1 MPPGTIRG
9 ILSLS
14 RPDRFFLIAGLL
26 FGAVFAAVTPPFQV
40 PDEPAH
46 FYRAYRVSEG
56 RLDLVPAGLRE
67 AMLPAS
73 VHRIG
78 TDLLGNLPFHN
89 ERRIAPRTILAA
101 FQVPLAPERRDLVFF
116 ANSLQYT
123 FVPYIPQAAGIA
135 AGRLLGAPP
144 LALLYLGRLTNLLFG
159 VLIVAFAIR
168 RLPAFQWLTA
178 MVALTPMG
186 LSLLGSASAD
196 VTSIA
201 AAFTLVST
209 VAKLAWGAQEPRRG
223 DFFLLAASAVAL
235 CASKPPYMPL
245 TLLAVLIPAGRFPW
259 RRTGFILLQTALALA
274 AAAWSVVTSRS
285 VGTIRID
292 AGVDVNRQIHDSLT
306 HPFGFLWVLIHDY
319 AVHTPQ
325 YLGELVGKL
334 GWLDTKIPIPLR
346 VVYLAVLLA
355 LVFLDAS
362 PEIEVRRW
370 QRGIAATATLAAM
383 AIVSASQYAIWTRYG
398 ADLIEGIQGR
408 YFLPLVPGAV
418 WALHGRRWAGRI
430 PPGRLRL
437 ALAAFSLLTFGIAVR
452 ALVGRYYGV

>member
-1 MPPGTIRG
+1 MTG
-9 ILSLS
+9 LFL

-26 FGAVFAAVTPPFQV
+26 FGAVLAAVTPPFQV

-56 RLDLVPAGLRE
+56 HFDLAPRGLRE

-78 TDLLGNLPFHN
+78 TDLLGDLPFNN
-89 ERRIAPRTILAA
+89 EKRIAPRTILAA
-101 FQVPLAPERRDLVFF
+101 FRIPLEPDRRELVFF

-123 FVPYIPQAAGIA
+123 VVPYIPQAAGIA
-135 AGRLLGAPP
+135 AGRLFGAPP
-144 LALLYLGRLTNLLFG
+144 VALLYLGRLANLLFG
-159 VLIVAFAIR
+159 VLIVAVAIR
-168 RLPAFQWLTA
+168 RLPAFKWLTA

-196 VTSIA
+196 VTTIA
-201 AAFTLVST
+201 AAFTLVSM
-209 VAKLAWGAQEPRRG
+209 VAKLAWGAEEPARG
-223 DFFLLAASAVAL
+223 DFILLTVSAVAL

-245 TLLAVLIPAGRFPW
+245 ALLPVLIPAARFPW
-259 RRTGFILLQTALALA
+259 RRAGFLLFHATLALA
-274 AAAWSVVTSRS
+274 AAAWSVVTSRF

-306 HPFGFLWVLIHDY
+306 HPFGFLWMLIHDY
-319 AVHTPQ
+319 AVHTPR
-325 YLGELVGKL
+325 YLGELIGKL
-334 GWLDTKIPIPLR
+334 GWLDTKIPMPLL

-355 LVFLDAS
+355 LAFLDVS
-362 PEIEVRRW
+362 PRIEVRPW
-370 QRGIAATATLAAM
+370 QRGIVTATTLAAM
-383 AIVSASQYAIWTRYG
+383 VVVSASQYAIWTPYG
-398 ADLIEGIQGR
+398 ADLIQGIQGR

-418 WALHGRRWAGRI
+418 WALHDRRWAGRVT
-430 PPGRLRL
+430 PDRLAL
-437 ALAAFSLLTFGIAVR
+437 ALAAFSLLTFVITVR

>member
-1 MPPGTIRG
+1 MNG
-9 ILSLS
+9 LLL
-14 RPDRFFLIAGLL
+14 RPDRFFLIAALL
-26 FGAVFAAVTPPFQV
+26 FGAVLAAVTPPFQV

-56 RLDLVPAGLRE
+56 RLDLVPRGLRE

-78 TDLLGNLPFHN
+78 TDLLGDLPFNN
-89 ERRIAPRTILAA
+89 EKRIAPGKILAA
-101 FQVPLAPERRDLVFF
+101 FQVPLEPDRREPVFF

-135 AGRLLGAPP
+135 AGRLFGAPP
-144 LALLYLGRLTNLLFG
+144 VALLYLGRLTNLLFG

-168 RLPAFQWLTA
+168 RLPAYKWLTA
-178 MVALTPMG
+178 MVALTPMA

-196 VTSIA
+196 VTTIA
-201 AAFTLVST
+201 AAFTLVSM
-209 VAKLAWGAQEPRRG
+209 VAKLAWGEKGATRG
-223 DFFLLAASAVAL
+223 DLLLLTLSAVAL

-245 TLLAVLIPAGRFPW
+245 ALLPILIPAARFPW
-259 RRTGFILLQTALALA
+259 RRAGFILFHTILALA

-319 AVHTPQ
+319 AVHTPR

-355 LVFLDAS
+355 LVFLDVS
-362 PEIEVRRW
+362 PRIEVRPW
-370 QRGIAATATLAAM
+370 QKGILAAATLAAM
-383 AIVSASQYAIWTRYG
+383 AIVSASQYAIWTSYG

-418 WALHGRRWAGRI
+418 WALHGRRWVGRV
-430 PPGRLRL
+430 PPDRL
-437 ALAAFSLLTFGIAVR
+437 ALTLAAFSLLTFVITVR